1 MKLKTM
7 TLNVIPFQ
15 IQLLEWKSTQSQ
27 DEFNQIF
34 LNGVSLKSISGLYPG
49 RKSMGSPL
57 TSVHEVKLCRRQ
69 LLLQLQLMALRCLVR
84 KSAIRALKV
93 VRIAHTFTLS
103 MLCYWRNTKTSSRI
117 DQVLIPKQSCSRKTT
132 LPLSMYG
139 MMYSHDKMMM
149 NTKPLGPTIS
159 GTNCFSGRYSPTY
172 RVPDQMR
179 DPMRRCMTNPP
190 VSHCF
195 N

>member
-1 MKLKTM
+1 M
-7 TLNVIPFQ
+7 
-15 IQLLEWKSTQSQ
+15 
-27 DEFNQIF
+27 
-34 LNGVSLKSISGLYPG
+34 SGLYPG

-57 TSVHEVKLCRRQ
+57 TLVHEVKLCRRQ

-93 VRIAHTFTLS
+93 RRIAHTFVINVVLLKKHERLCQGLIKFWSLS
-103 MLCYWRNTKTSSRI
+103 NH
-117 DQVLIPKQSCSRKTT
+117 CSRKTT

-190 VSHCF
+190 VSRCF
-195 N
+195 LKLYVQWPNFRHTSKYVLNLCKCEHYQ

>member
-1 MKLKTM
+1 
-7 TLNVIPFQ
+7 
-15 IQLLEWKSTQSQ
+15 
-27 DEFNQIF
+27 
-34 LNGVSLKSISGLYPG
+34 
-49 RKSMGSPL
+49 MGSPL
-57 TSVHEVKLCRRQ
+57 TLVHEVKLCRRQ

-93 VRIAHTFTLS
+93 RRIAHTFVVINVVL
-103 MLCYWRNTKTSSRI
+103 LKKHEDFIKDWSS
-117 DQVLIPKQSCSRKTT
+117 LIPKQSCSRKTT

-190 VSHCF
+190 VSQVFFCTYVQWSKSRDTSKHISDLSKHKYYQ
-195 N
+195 